1 MSFNNFFNIQDGPHV
16 TVDICQSMMFAN
28 ITNFKDIS
36 EMEGDNCVSLEEK
49 VRKVDYVLID
59 ITDRHFP

>member
-1 MSFNNFFNIQDGPHV
+1 MPHV

-36 EMEGDNCVSLEEK
+36 EMEGDNRVSLEGK
-49 VRKVDYVLID
+49 VRKVDYVLMD
-59 ITDRHFP
+59 ITDRHFPYCTDNMSSK